1 MGLYSGGLII
11 GRTFVSEIW
20 GPYFWEGLFFKGGG
34 LIIGILR
41 YVKIVQ
47 PSFSD
52 FVIEGSIWLKFQVIS
67 TEYVSKYKYN
77 TVLLN
82 KVCSKHKTCCKSN
95 KMKTLLSNR

>member
-11 GRTFVSEIW
+11 RKIFASEIW
-20 GPYFWEGLFFKGGG
+20 GPYFREGLFWGG
-34 LIIGILR
+34 LIIEILR

-47 PSFSD
+47 PSFSG

-67 TEYVSKYKYN
+67 KEYVSKYKYN

-82 KVCSKHKTCCKSN
+82 KACSKHKTCCK
-95 KMKTLLSNR
+95 KQ

>member
-11 GRTFVSEIW
+11 RKIFASEIW
-20 GPYFWEGLFFKGGG
+20 GAYFWEGLFLGE
-34 LIIGILR
+34 LIIAILG

-47 PSFSD
+47 PSFLG

-67 TEYVSKYKYN
+67 EEYVSNYKYN

-82 KVCSKHKTCCKSN
+82 KAYSKHKTCCK
-95 KMKTLLSNR
+95 KQ